1 MRYNVSIALTL
12 YLSTKPLLGRNPGGI
27 FMAIYK
33 KSYERKLL
41 RSRFKSWY
49 EFVRPRSKLTDKEL
63 RKIWFTSLDDDDS
76 EDSIDSAE
84 AVRPPVGGGEA

>member
-1 MRYNVSIALTL
+1 
-12 YLSTKPLLGRNPGGI
+12 
-27 FMAIYK
+27 MAIYR

-49 EFVRPRSKLTDKEL
+49 EFVRPRSKLSDKEL
-63 RKIWFTSLDDDDS
+63 RKIWFTPVDDDDKKGS
-76 EDSIDSAE
+76 LDSAE